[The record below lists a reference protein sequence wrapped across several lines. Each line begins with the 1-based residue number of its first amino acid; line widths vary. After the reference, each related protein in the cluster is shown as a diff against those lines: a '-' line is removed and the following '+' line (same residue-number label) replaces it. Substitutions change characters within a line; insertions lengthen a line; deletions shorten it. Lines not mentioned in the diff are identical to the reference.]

1 MNNLHRGLVPI
12 SDEAWSKI
20 EEEAKRTLKRHLA
33 AGEAGKKEAKKR
45 TVRQVK
51 NMNRLFV

>member
-33 AGEAGKKEAKKR
+33 AGEAGKRKLKKG
-45 TVRQVK
+45 Q
-51 NMNRLFV
+51 